1 MTAAVSVK
9 IIAKCFMFAF
19 FHDRYL
25 AWGATFEHLSEVR
38 EILSCFHLLVLIF
51 DV

>member
-25 AWGATFEHLSEVR
+25 AWGATFEHLSGGERFYRV
-38 EILSCFHLLVLIF
+38 HLFVLIY